1 MRAAGKQAQPISA
14 PDSVLFFSLLMREQN
29 GGATEVL
36 RKTFNQGYRGC
47 VALHVIT
54 LQIIFTEK

>member
-1 MRAAGKQAQPISA
+1 MRAAAKQAQPISA

-29 GGATEVL
+29 GGANEVL
-36 RKTFNQGYRGC
+36 RKTYNPGYRGC

-54 LQIIFTEK
+54 